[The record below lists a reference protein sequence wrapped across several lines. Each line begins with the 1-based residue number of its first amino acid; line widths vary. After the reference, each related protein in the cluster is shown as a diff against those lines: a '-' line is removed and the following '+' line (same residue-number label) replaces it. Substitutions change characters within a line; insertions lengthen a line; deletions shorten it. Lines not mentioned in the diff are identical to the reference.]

1 MKRLYKA
8 PRIKVIDGVC
18 EPLLTRASQDIQSID
33 NNPNNGGSTLGTTTG
48 INYGEEITGGGNLN
62 EGDLDD

>member
-33 NNPNNGGSTLGTTTG
+33 NNPNNGGSTLGGTPG
-48 INYGEEITGGGNLN
+48 IDYGEEITGGGNLN
-62 EGDLDD
+62 EGDLE